1 MFPRQ
6 KKILFCSCLL
16 VLAYAPT
23 ALGQKTS
30 KPIRQPKQV
39 VEAYRVC
46 ERFQTLLAENL
57 DFDRAYEAT
66 FTKSVSRRR
75 EIAIVEGE
83 FGGADLAS
91 VDDAT
96 LIDAFKSR
104 MQILYLMLPLASPE
118 TEPVEAVFFPPKIKA
133 IFERKPPEAVAQFR
147 AFALQLKQDASDF
160 RAHLNQLAQRYP
172 SVAERLRKFKTDLT
186 RKSPIPGHVV
196 KPLTAYSRGRVLGL
210 KEQYYQ
216 IGDYAVI
223 REGNEMRIIGIRFFS
238 RLF

>member
-6 KKILFCSCLL
+6 KILFCSGAIIL
-16 VLAYAPT
+16 VCATA
-23 ALGQKTS
+23 ALGQKSARPT
-30 KPIRQPKQV
+30 RQPREV

-46 ERFQTLLAENL
+46 ERFQTLLAEDL
-57 DFDRAYEAT
+57 DFNRAYEAT
-66 FTKSVSRRR
+66 FTKNVSRRR
-75 EIAIVEGE
+75 EIAITEGE
-83 FGGADLAS
+83 FGAGDLAS

-118 TEPVEAVFFPPKIKA
+118 NEGVEALFFPTKIKT
-133 IFERKPPEAVAQFR
+133 ILDRKAPETGDQFPSYAV
-147 AFALQLKQDASDF
+147 QLKQDATDF
-160 RAHLNQLAQRYP
+160 RAHLNQLAERYP
-172 SVAERLRKFKTDLT
+172 RVAERIRKFKSDLSQ
-186 RKSPIPGHVV
+186 KSAPPSHGV

-210 KEQYYQ
+210 KDEYYQ

-223 REGNEMRIIGIRFFS
+223 REGNEMKIIGIRFFS

>member
-6 KKILFCSCLL
+6 TIILFCSCVL
-16 VLAYAPT
+16 VLVCAGAV
-23 ALGQKTS
+23 LGQHRT
-30 KPIRQPKQV
+30 RQPKEV

-46 ERFQTLLAENL
+46 ARFQTLMAEDL
-57 DFDRAYEAT
+57 DFSRAYEAT

-75 EIAIVEGE
+75 EIAITEGE
-83 FGGADLAS
+83 FADLAS
-91 VDDAT
+91 VDNAT

-118 TEPVEAVFFPPKIKA
+118 NDEVEALFFPPKIKA
-133 IFERKPPEAVAQFR
+133 VLDRKAPETADQFQSY
-147 AFALQLKQDASDF
+147 ALQLKQDATDF
-160 RAHLNQLAQRYP
+160 RAHLNQLAERYP
-172 SVAERLRKFKTDLT
+172 RVAERIRKFKSDLSQKT
-186 RKSPIPGHVV
+186 TPPSHVV

-210 KEQYYQ
+210 KEDYYQ